1 MCAAKYCFIVVKGY
15 GCCCHGNHRAHM
27 RIPDVTFM
35 IQTKWPALCDKA
47 YIKSANVQVA
57 CMESYG
63 LLVLLVLT
71 DVHVKH
77 ASA

>member
-1 MCAAKYCFIVVKGY
+1 
-15 GCCCHGNHRAHM
+15 M